1 MNQGNQLNLHRTTE
15 KRKRNKLTIDIATG
29 VILAVL
35 SIGSAILALILAA
48 ALAKLLVFAF
58 GIETTL
64 GGAALVTVL
73 TLAGLFAWL
82 WKHR

>member
-1 MNQGNQLNLHRTTE
+1 MSQTPLNLHNTE
-15 KRKRNKLTIDIATG
+15 RQRERNKLTRNITAG

-35 SIGSAILALILAA
+35 SIGSATLALILAA
-48 ALAKLLVFAF
+48 ALAKLLVWAF

-73 TLAGLFAWL
+73 SLAGLFAWL

>member
-1 MNQGNQLNLHRTTE
+1 MSQTPLNLHNTE
-15 KRKRNKLTIDIATG
+15 RQRKRNKLTLDIATG

>member
-1 MNQGNQLNLHRTTE
+1 MNQTPLNLHNTE
-15 KRKRNKLTIDIATG
+15 QQRKRNKLTLDITAG